1 MKECKKR
8 KRIKRIILWFPFIAD
23 ARMACTSTSLRH
35 MPEIGAFLRPIRE
48 KPSTV
53 CDGNRVYGEYNA
65 VYIDYNGRSNVAIA
79 MQDRAQP
86 AAETMIFIKPERI
99 SIGERYRIVDENFN
113 ERLDRTGVGS
123 TDKKTPDATV
133 HVLIMVDGL
142 FDCIP
147 SLQLNANEKRRFF
160 MEWND
165 RCEKNGVE
173 NAVCVASEY
182 SFTFQQMMKNRP
194 ALLNRKLYY
203 MGYEPVEESLA
214 DGEISAN
221 TERENEP
228 VDDAQAPAVERDG
241 FEAAEQNE
249 IGSPEV
255 VNEAELQRMPMAAI
269 AHAITMA
276 ENSTEEAVND
286 TMAEGNNTGRS
297 ERPANWYDTMQRQEF
312 GGEEIHDKVASP
324 MLTDHDEDVI
334 ILEEIVVQQDAQ
346 VQQ

>member
-1 MKECKKR
+1 MKSRQLCATET
-8 KRIKRIILWFPFIAD
+8 
-23 ARMACTSTSLRH
+23 ACTANTTRYTSTT
-35 MPEIGAFLRPIRE
+35 MGAA
-48 KPSTV
+48 TW
-53 CDGNRVYGEYNA
+53 
-65 VYIDYNGRSNVAIA
+65 RSPCKT
-79 MQDRAQP
+79 AQP

-194 ALLNRKLYY
+194 ALLNRKLRA
-203 MGYEPVEESLA
+203 GRRIL
-214 DGEISAN
+214 GRWRN
-221 TERENEP
+221 FCQHRTRE
-228 VDDAQAPAVERDG
+228 
-241 FEAAEQNE
+241 
-249 IGSPEV
+249 
-255 VNEAELQRMPMAAI
+255 
-269 AHAITMA
+269 
-276 ENSTEEAVND
+276 
-286 TMAEGNNTGRS
+286 
-297 ERPANWYDTMQRQEF
+297 
-312 GGEEIHDKVASP
+312 
-324 MLTDHDEDVI
+324 
-334 ILEEIVVQQDAQ
+334 
-346 VQQ
+346 